1 MGLSA
6 AVVVTA
12 PGSPD
17 EIAGVAPRG
26 EFDMDASEPLAEA
39 LTAAL
44 RSPSRGTLLDLS
56 GLTFADS
63 TLLGLLLSTVED
75 HREEGRALVIAG
87 PFASSVWRVFTV
99 TGVVSHLPLAA
110 DRREAL
116 GRLRSDEASP
126 HA

>member
-1 MGLSA
+1 M
-6 AVVVTA
+6 TA

-63 TLLGLLLSTVED
+63 TLLAVLLATVED
-75 HREEGRALVIAG
+75 HREEARPLVIAG

-99 TGVVSHLPLAA
+99 TGVVEHLPLAA
-110 DRREAL
+110 GRREAL
-116 GRLRSDEASP
+116 ARLRAGGP
-126 HA
+126 APA

>member
-1 MGLSA
+1 M
-6 AVVVTA
+6 TA

-17 EIAGVAPRG
+17 DIAGVAPRG

-63 TLLGLLLSTVED
+63 TLLALVLSTVED
-75 HREEGRALVIAG
+75 HREAARPLVIAG

-99 TGVVSHLPLAA
+99 TGVVAHLPLAP

-116 GRLRSDEASP
+116 DRLRSTGPAP
-126 HA
+126 V